1 MNCSQKEMNMNAKV
15 YSIVLLAAMLL
26 AISACGGGAA
36 TQEALP
42 TLAVNPTSEADV
54 QQLDTPT
61 PEVLTFDENQGVE
74 GTPTMNMP
82 AIAETSEAISAPLQ
96 QALRQI
102 PAIQNLI
109 GVSAAGTQTGI
120 TVNVEIEIAETDNN
134 ETTMAAI
141 LAAVQAQ
148 SSAVTT
154 VNVGTWVGEVQQ
166 RRWSWQNG
174 SWTS

>member
-1 MNCSQKEMNMNAKV
+1 MNAKV
-15 YSIVLLAAMLL
+15 YSIVLLLAVMLV
-26 AISACGGGAA
+26 ISACGGAA
-36 TQEALP
+36 PQETLP

-102 PAIQNLI
+102 TAIQNLLS
-109 GVSAAGTQTGI
+109 VSAVGNQTGI
-120 TVNVEIEIAETDNN
+120 IVNIEAEIAEADNN

-141 LAAVQAQ
+141 LAAVQSQ
-148 SSAVTT
+148 SSSVTT
-154 VNVGTWVGEVQQ
+154 INVRTWVGDVLQKSWIWQNGTWVAV
-166 RRWSWQNG
+166 
-174 SWTS
+174 